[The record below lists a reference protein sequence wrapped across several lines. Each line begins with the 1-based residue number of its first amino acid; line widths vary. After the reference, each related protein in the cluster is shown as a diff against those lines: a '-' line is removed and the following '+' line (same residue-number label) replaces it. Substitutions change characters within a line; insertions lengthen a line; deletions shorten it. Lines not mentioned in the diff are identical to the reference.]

1 MYGDMCAGIMQRNQT
16 KTANFC
22 QKKNMTKY
30 SMPALLK
37 LIIGSFSI
45 LIMLSSILYMHV
57 LTGRV
62 FYDAETV
69 SLNAS
74 LQKESSRSTAHLSV

>member
-1 MYGDMCAGIMQRNQT
+1 
-16 KTANFC
+16 
-22 QKKNMTKY
+22 
-30 SMPALLK
+30 
-37 LIIGSFSI
+37 
-45 LIMLSSILYMHV
+45 MHV

-74 LQKESSRSTAHLSV
+74 LQKESSRSTAHLRV